1 VSGHQPA
8 VKIAVLALVL
18 AAAGCATTKAWQRE
32 ALASPVMAVEP
43 TDPLDTLHGHLL
55 SVREGAVGAL
65 GGGGGGCGC
74 N

>member
-1 VSGHQPA
+1 MGVTVRTCVA
-8 VKIAVLALVL
+8 LALFL
-18 AAAGCATTKAWQRE
+18 ASGCATTKAWQRE
-32 ALASPVMAVEP
+32 LLAKPVMVLD
-43 TDPLDTLHGHLL
+43 TSDPLDTLHDHLL